1 MSYIDQFSIPIK
13 DNERGIRA
21 FDFYIDNDFF
31 KFFDNNEIQ
40 ASDISVSAV
49 SEKNLNDI
57 LLRIEIR
64 GNVNVKC
71 DRCLEYFDMPLRFD
85 KNFIIQRGLET
96 NQQSDDILKIS
107 EDAKEL
113 NIGKLL
119 YDYIILSFPIK
130 KVHPDDENGNNLCNS
145 DIIDFLEDNESELE
159 KNRTDNIWNKLKKL
173 KNGTS

>member
-1 MSYIDQFSIPIK
+1 MSYINQFSIPIK
-13 DNERGIRA
+13 DNERGIRT

-40 ASDISVSAV
+40 ASDLNVIAV

-57 LLRIEIR
+57 LLRIDIR
-64 GNVNVKC
+64 GDVNVKC
-71 DRCLEYFDMPLRFD
+71 DRCLEYFDMPLKFD
-85 KNFIIQRGLET
+85 KNFVIQRGLET

-107 EDAKEL
+107 EDANEL

-119 YDYIILSFPIK
+119 YDYIILSLPIK
-130 KVHPDDENGNNLCNS
+130 KVHPDDENGNSLCNG
-145 DIIDFLEDNESELE
+145 DIIDFLKDNEREQE
-159 KNRTDNIWNKLKKL
+159 KIRTDKIWNELKKL